1 MKMIKE
7 PKGPVI
13 EIVNGPRRGVVMPKH
28 MMRDLLK
35 LAEMNKAKRLL
46 VVFER

>member
-7 PKGPVI
+7 PKGPCV
-13 EIVNGPRRGVVMPKH
+13 ELVNAPKRGTVMPKH

-35 LAEMNKAKRLL
+35 LAEMNKAKRVL